1 MKAGDLVRVKSTST
15 SDGPT
20 VVELYRSGDPCLVL
34 EIAERF
40 KPPGT
45 IGVHLPG
52 PWVKLVTIDGAKDL
66 TLRFER
72 LEVIET

>member
-20 VVELYRSGDPCLVL
+20 VRGLYHSGDPCLVT
-34 EIAERF
+34 EIAEPM
-40 KPPGT
+40 KPLS
-45 IGVHLPG
+45 GVPVRG
-52 PWVKLVTIDGAKDL
+52 PWVKLVTIDGAKEL
-66 TLRFER
+66 TLRLGR

>member
-1 MKAGDLVRVKSTST
+1 MKVGDLVRVKSTST

-20 VVELYRSGDPCLVL
+20 VVGLYHSGDPCLVT
-34 EIAERF
+34 EIAEPM
-40 KPPGT
+40 KPLSGIP
-45 IGVHLPG
+45 VRG

-66 TLRFER
+66 TLRLER